1 VKSNYKLYGIKNCS
15 TVKKARVYLEQH
27 DIDYQFHDVRTDG
40 LTLEQLHDFTARVDW
55 QLLLNRSS
63 TTWRQLLP
71 EQKTD
76 VTLEKAVQLLH
87 DYPTLL
93 KRPVLD
99 TGEQLILGFKEG
111 YQNL

>member
-1 VKSNYKLYGIKNCS
+1 M
-15 TVKKARVYLEQH
+15 YLEQH

-40 LTLEQLHDFTARVDW
+40 LTLEQLLDFTARVDW

-71 EQKTD
+71 EQKND

-99 TGEQLILGFKEG
+99 TGEQLIVGFKEA